1 MGVNIVG
8 GKLTMPGDA
17 KLQLRLPQDIKKWLE
32 GDALRSDRSMNSQ
45 VVAILRERMEKQ
57 VSEAVREEPAQQ

>member
-1 MGVNIVG
+1 
-8 GKLTMPGDA
+8 MPSDA